1 MQYRKIISLLYLFLA
16 LVPCSI
22 EAAQNHVN
30 PLVTVDSGPVIGIIK
45 GESLVFLGIPYASP
59 PVGDLRWRPPQIMS
73 SWKEPLDATQPG
85 AHCPQTRHQDV
96 SSEDCLTINVY
107 IPSLK
112 SEEPLP
118 VLFWIHGGGYR
129 TGTGAYY
136 SSRNI
141 NNPTEL
147 VDAKLWNRQGI
158 ILVTLNYRL
167 GALGFFAHDALDGSQ
182 GVNYGLL
189 DIVAGLKWVNWNIDT
204 FGGDKSRVTI
214 MGS

>member
-1 MQYRKIISLLYLFLA
+1 MQYRKIISLIYLSLS
-16 LVPCSI
+16 LVSCSI
-22 EAAQNHVN
+22 AADQNYAI
-30 PLVTVDSGPVIGIIK
+30 PSLTVDSGPITGVIK
-45 GESLVFLGIPYASP
+45 GKSVLFLGIPYASP
-59 PVGDLRWRPPQIMS
+59 PVGDLRWRPPQVIP

-85 AHCPQTRHQDV
+85 AHCPQTRHQDMA
-96 SSEDCLTINVY
+96 SEDCLTINVY

-141 NNPTEL
+141 NNPAEL
-147 VDAKLWNRQGI
+147 VDAKLWNRQGV

-167 GALGFFAHDALDGSQ
+167 GALGLDR
-182 GVNYGLL
+182 
-189 DIVAGLKWVNWNIDT
+189 
-204 FGGDKSRVTI
+204 KSTRLN
-214 MGS
+214 SSHLS